1 MASWDDVREIVA
13 ALPMTSED
21 VGGATRSWR
30 AGDKNLVWERPL
42 RRSDLAALQAAGAPI
57 PPDPILAVRT
67 ADLGIKDA
75 LLADD
80 PEVYFTTPHFDN
92 YPAVLIQLERIDAEE
107 LRELIVDAWLARVPR
122 RRAME
127 YLESQQ

>member
-1 MASWDDVREIVA
+1 MASWDDIREIVA
-13 ALPMTSED
+13 ALPTTSED
-21 VGGATRSWR
+21 IGGPTHSWR

-42 RRSDLAALQAAGAPI
+42 RRGDVAALEAAGQPVPAE
-57 PPDPILAVRT
+57 PILAVRT
-67 ADLGIKDA
+67 ADLGVKEA

-80 PEVYFTTPHFDN
+80 PDVYFTTPHFDN

-107 LRELIVDAWLARVPR
+107 LRELIVDAWLARVPK

-127 YLESQQ
+127 YLESRQ